1 MLRSI
6 VFACV
11 LLGGSGA
18 AFAGPE
24 DFKKGPVFENYGA
37 VAFVPGV
44 EFDASTQF
52 KVAFDVASAAEEGEI
67 NRRLE
72 SAARFINM
80 HVAAGMP
87 LENINLAVV
96 VHGPAAMDL
105 VTDDRYGSENA
116 NAGLIAAL
124 IDAGVSIQLCGQT
137 AAYRDIAKSD
147 LLPGVGLSL
156 SAMTAHAELQ
166 QRGYSLNP
174 F

>member
-1 MLRSI
+1 MSVNSDI
-6 VFACV
+6 
-11 LLGGSGA
+11 G
-18 AFAGPE
+18 
-24 DFKKGPVFENYGA
+24 N
-37 VAFVPGV
+37 
-44 EFDASTQF
+44 
-52 KVAFDVASAAEEGEI
+52 
-67 NRRLE
+67 
-72 SAARFINM
+72 
-80 HVAAGMP
+80 
-87 LENINLAVV
+87 
-96 VHGPAAMDL
+96 DL